1 VVVKQ
6 YKEVRQCKTVMVKQC
21 KVVMRQCK
29 VAKEWKNRWI
39 KG

>member
-1 VVVKQ
+1 MVVKQ

-21 KVVMRQCK
+21 KAVRQRK